1 MNDMVQMQA
10 QLDQLTSELRLAQ
23 NQIQKLK
30 RSNRWKPALLI
41 GLAVVVAS
49 GLGSWSA
56 SASSSGKALLASSLV
71 IAPPTKMQAPFEI
84 VDDQG
89 KTILLVQDRSEQ
101 TGLTRGAYVYNKLGK
116 PVVDLS
122 ATTLGG
128 GGGRVRTTSDDE
140 RNFTVMVGVNEQA
153 VLTTNKSGKR
163 TTIIGSDNENP
174 AIVKVYRDDGERTA
188 AAIEFKEGRG
198 ALNVFGTGDKP
209 VASLQ
214 SDAGDGKLWINDKD
228 GQPVAGV
235 FANDNGGVVKVMKS
249 GDPTTYAGL
258 NAVNA
263 GLGLAIRKSGVRLVF
278 AGASGESG
286 EKGSVFVYG
295 GGENP
300 IAGVTSYGGGKGL
313 VAVFNPGLKAIA
325 MLAESDKHPGGGN
338 ITASDPAG
346 NGIFSAGYAGEAG
359 EACVTRK
366 TGLWCMGTNLPLQ
379 MK

>member
-1 MNDMVQMQA
+1 MNDIAQFQA
-10 QLDQLTSELRLAQ
+10 ELIQLSSELHFAQ
-23 NQIQKLK
+23 DRIRKLERGNK
-30 RSNRWKPALLI
+30 WKPVFFIALAF
-41 GLAVVVAS
+41 GF
-49 GLGSWSA
+49 GSWGV
-56 SASSSGKALLASSLV
+56 SASSEEKTLLASLPASLLV
-71 IAPPTKMQAPFEI
+71 TPPTKMQAPFEV
-84 VDDQG
+84 VDGQG
-89 KTILLVQDRSEQ
+89 KTILLVQDRSEETQ
-101 TGLTRGAYVYNKLGK
+101 LTRGAYIYSKSGK

-128 GGGRVRTTSDDE
+128 GGGRIRTTSDDE
-140 RNFTVMVGVNEQA
+140 QAFTVMVGTNNVSA
-153 VLTTNKSGKR
+153 LTTNKSGKR
-163 TTIIGSDNENP
+163 TTMIGTEDENP
-174 AIVKVYRDDGERTA
+174 ATVKVYRDDGQKTA
-188 AAIEFKEGRG
+188 AAIELQEGRG

-209 VASLQ
+209 VASVQ
-214 SDAGDGKLWINDKD
+214 SDAGDGRLWINDKD

-249 GDPTTYAGL
+249 GDPKTYSAI
-258 NAVNA
+258 NAVNS
-263 GLGLAIRKSGVRLVF
+263 GLGLAIRKDGTRLVF
-278 AGASGESG
+278 AGASGENG

-300 IAGVTSYGGGKGL
+300 VAGVTSYGGGKGL
-313 VAVFNPGLKAIA
+313 VAIFNQTLKPIA

-338 ITASDPAG
+338 ITASDPGG